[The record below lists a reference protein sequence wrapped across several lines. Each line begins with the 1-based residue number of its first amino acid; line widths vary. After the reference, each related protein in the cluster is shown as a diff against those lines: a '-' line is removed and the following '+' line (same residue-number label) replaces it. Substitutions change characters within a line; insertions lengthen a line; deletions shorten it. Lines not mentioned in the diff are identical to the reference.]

1 MVLLRVIGE
10 NMFETMVMVV
20 EKSILVIG
28 IALILMSL
36 YQYGKR
42 SQDWKGVVT
51 VFYKRVEM
59 TVQEFKFYKLGVS
72 LVIFAVIL
80 RIVILIFWP

>member
-1 MVLLRVIGE
+1 
-10 NMFETMVMVV
+10 MFEAIVMVV

-28 IALILMSL
+28 IGLILMSL
-36 YQYGKR
+36 YQYGRR

-59 TVQEFKFYKLGVS
+59 TAQEFKFYKLGVS
-72 LVIFAVIL
+72 MVIFAVIL
-80 RIVILIFWP
+80 RIAALTFWP